1 MSLTNHKGDAVTE
14 PRAAEER
21 AAGAN
26 EASAL
31 PAFRRADTTMLT
43 DALVDMLVATRYE
56 DLAASTVAAV
66 QRSTLDLIGCMLA
79 AANVP
84 ECDALL
90 SMAGGSDATR
100 GARVF
105 GRSVRL
111 APAMAAFVNAT
122 AGRAL
127 DMDDLYEPGQSHAT
141 VAVVPVLLA
150 IADTLEKPM
159 TGKEF
164 IAATAAC
171 VDLLARL
178 SLAPTRSPNE
188 TGISPTWHFGTFAG
202 AAAAARALGCDRTGM
217 RNALGHALGMA
228 GGTRQ
233 SNLEGVASIRVQQ
246 GWSAHCGVMAGLL
259 AAQGIAA
266 PKAVFEG
273 KFGYY
278 NVYNPGAWDPE
289 PILADLGKRFAM
301 DALTLK
307 LYPACK
313 YAHGAIEGMLL
324 LRGRRPFRTEEVRR
338 IRVRVP
344 DMSYAS
350 VCVPEAAKR
359 APDGVPAAQFS
370 LPYLTAATLIR
381 GRLSVAELSLDS
393 IRDEAILAWTRR
405 IEIERDDSL
414 VADNP
419 LALSAAVV
427 EVELAS
433 GEILSETVLGT
444 AGDPQNPCNFEQV
457 VAKVRDLLGSSNVGN
472 SRVDEIAAMVASL
485 ESVPDIRA
493 LGGLL
498 QAN

>member
-1 MSLTNHKGDAVTE
+1 MSLTNQKGDAVTE
-14 PRAAEER
+14 PRAADER

-26 EASAL
+26 RADAL
-31 PAFRRADTTMLT
+31 PAFRRADATMLT
-43 DALVDMLVATRYE
+43 DALVDMLVATRFE
-56 DLAASTVAAV
+56 DLAAGTVAAV

-90 SMAGGSDATR
+90 RIAGGADATR

-127 DMDDLYEPGQSHAT
+127 DMDDLYEPGQAHAT

-150 IADTLEKPM
+150 IADTLDKPM
-159 TGKEF
+159 SGKEF

-178 SLAPTRSPNE
+178 SLAPSRSPTE

-202 AAAAARALGCDRTGM
+202 AAAAARALGCDRNGM
-217 RNALGHALGMA
+217 RSALGHALGMA

-259 AAQGIAA
+259 AAQGIGA

-344 DMSYAS
+344 EMSYSS
-350 VCVPEAAKR
+350 VCVPDAAKR
-359 APDGVPAAQFS
+359 APESVPAAQFS
-370 LPYLTAATLIR
+370 LPYLTAATLVR
-381 GRLSVAELSLDS
+381 GRLSVAELSLDT
-393 IRDEAILAWTRR
+393 IRDEEILAWTRR
-405 IEIERDDSL
+405 IQVERDDSL
-414 VADNP
+414 VADHP
-419 LALSAAVV
+419 LALSAAVID
-427 EVELAS
+427 VELAS
-433 GEILSETVLGT
+433 GEILSESVLGT

-457 VAKVRDLLGSSNVGN
+457 LAKARGLLAGSGVAN
-472 SRVDEIAAMVASL
+472 SRLDEIAAMVASL
-485 ESVPDIRA
+485 EAVPDIRA

-498 QAN
+498 QAA